1 VKSAGRKREEDAKTE
16 VVVTV
21 VGWVGVANRR
31 STVLGRIA
39 VGTAAFGLP
48 ALIVRIANVGG
59 LLLVSFGGVCG
70 CWRGR
75 DVRSNW

>member
-1 VKSAGRKREEDAKTE
+1 MKSAGRKREEDAETE

-48 ALIVRIANVGG
+48 ALWIRIANVGG
-59 LLLVSFGGVCG
+59 GFPVSSGGVCG

-75 DVRSNW
+75 DGCSNW

>member
-1 VKSAGRKREEDAKTE
+1 MKSAGRKREEDSKTE

-21 VGWVGVANRR
+21 VGCVGVANRR

-48 ALIVRIANVGG
+48 ALYVRIANVEEGFP
-59 LLLVSFGGVCG
+59 VSCGGVCG
-70 CWRGR
+70 C
-75 DVRSNW
+75 